1 MDDNFNF
8 NLAGYDPFDE
18 PLDSIFDENEELV
31 LDDVYFEADYFTLNL
46 THSPIYLNFN
56 SELNVRKNSKN
67 ISVFLS

>member
-1 MDDNFNF
+1 MLPKNISTSEDYQNFHDENFN
-8 NLAGYDPFDE
+8 
-18 PLDSIFDENEELV
+18 ELP
-31 LDDVYFEADYFTLNL
+31 DDYFTLNL